1 MLLGMVMTLLF
12 MPLNVFSVNFALPE
26 STAFPYLSFPF
37 GELPDTIPLGDDPV
51 TLPAAVEEVE
61 FNVNGDTVRFNSVDT
76 VRIVDSS
83 NMKLFEIGRAHV

>member
-26 STAFPYLSFPF
+26 STAFPSLSFPF

-61 FNVNGDTVRFNSVDT
+61 FNVNGDTCPFQSCRYGAHRRFIQHEAF
-76 VRIVDSS
+76 R
-83 NMKLFEIGRAHV
+83 